1 MLFSYLKPMKRFL
14 LSFAIILFFTSFQHL
29 PQTTS
34 WIRINQLGY
43 KPNGIKVAVWCSK
56 EQPAVDNW
64 QLVEISSGKL
74 VYSGKFEKP
83 FGAYGPF
90 MQTYRLNFSSF
101 NRPGRYYLQ
110 AGDTRSPEFEIGDDV
125 YQGAADLFTLYAAA
139 AKWLQSISARYCHT
153 RWLCFVW

>member
-1 MLFSYLKPMKRFL
+1 MKQFLYFHSPLFSFYHHSQP
-14 LSFAIILFFTSFQHL
+14 L

-56 EQPAVDNW
+56 EQSAVSNW

-101 NRPGRYYLQ
+101 NRPGRYYFCK
-110 AGDTRSPEFEIGDDV
+110 REIH
-125 YQGAADLFTLYAAA
+125 DLLSLKLEMTCTKELLIFVCAICVNNEVV
-139 AKWLQSISARYCHT
+139 SIR
-153 RWLCFVW
+153 F